1 MFKQGVVKSS
11 YLVSLN
17 YFFEKKPV
25 KKQHKVVY
33 GTHAEKIIRCYKD
46 LLTGFNHALVSNVL
60 NIFFIQY
67 WPSCS
72 SFRSQVWQIFELAF
86 PFDLKRRG
94 TTRAKPAGTLS
105 VFAKTF

>member
-11 YLVSLN
+11 YLISLN

-46 LLTGFNHALVSNVL
+46 LLTGFNHALVK
-60 NIFFIQY
+60 
-67 WPSCS
+67 CS
-72 SFRSQVWQIFELAF
+72 KYMFDPILAILF
-86 PFDLKRRG
+86 
-94 TTRAKPAGTLS
+94 
-105 VFAKTF
+105 